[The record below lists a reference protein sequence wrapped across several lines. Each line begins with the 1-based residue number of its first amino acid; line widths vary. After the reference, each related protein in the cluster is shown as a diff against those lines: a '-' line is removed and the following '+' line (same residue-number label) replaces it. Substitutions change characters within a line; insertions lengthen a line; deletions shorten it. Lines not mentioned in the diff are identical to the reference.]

1 MRVTHDIVTCQSHGR
16 KCEKPGDGVFV
27 VMSFID
33 VTIPQITKKRN
44 KISIS

>member
-27 VMSFID
+27 MSFSD
-33 VTIPQITKKRN
+33 VTIPQIAKKRN